1 MNIDITNNFHD
12 LTFGQCRF
20 INVVLVELAHMP
32 NEIFIS
38 TYIGDY

>member
-12 LTFGQCRF
+12 FAFGQCRV
-20 INVVLVELAHMP
+20 INVVLVELAHLP

-38 TYIGDY
+38 TYIQDY